1 MLRYRLVEDGA
12 SSVLGYATWRFPEL
26 RKKKEE
32 LNSKSIYMLY
42 QEALKH
48 TFNHKIFSGLRL
60 LRQRTYR
67 KIIIYVESVVAA
79 KHMAAM
85 LHKKYGMEKVA
96 VLVGK
101 SSMNMDQQASALL
114 QFKEKADILVCTSIG
129 EEGLDIPS
137 ADVEIWLDPPSNPKK
152 WIQRFGRI
160 LRQPGDKEVAR
171 VYALTSMR
179 THEKEKFLTVK
190 KKTEKIYKFTQ
201 ELKSV
206 TMPFITKSQRTLL
219 EYNGE

>member
-1 MLRYRLVEDGA
+1 M
-12 SSVLGYATWRFPEL
+12 
-26 RKKKEE
+26 
-32 LNSKSIYMLY
+32 
-42 QEALKH
+42 
-48 TFNHKIFSGLRL
+48 
-60 LRQRTYR
+60 
-67 KIIIYVESVVAA
+67 
-79 KHMAAM
+79 
-85 LHKKYGMEKVA
+85 
-96 VLVGK
+96 
-101 SSMNMDQQASALL
+101 
-114 QFKEKADILVCTSIG
+114 
-129 EEGLDIPS
+129 
-137 ADVEIWLDPPSNPKK
+137 LDPPSNPKK

-219 EYNGE
+219 EYGSD